1 MRNSAAFCLKATY
14 NTLLLFDA
22 RLEISRAHATQ
33 LKFWKIVNLKR
44 QTVRVYQW
52 RYIYIACRSREAL

>member
-1 MRNSAAFCLKATY
+1 MFLASKRNSAAFRLKATN
-14 NTLLLFDA
+14 NTK
-22 RLEISRAHATQ
+22 ISRAHATQ